1 MATRPSTARSEISSA
16 ISDDGLDSR
25 SQPGENP
32 LSSPTRGGFAPQG
45 YSHVRGAYNSRGARS
60 PPPTVSTASNAP
72 SSRGA
77 TPTNSVGARSS
88 HLSNVSQQAFFR
100 PMSSQRLQ
108 AQRLRNIPVSAP
120 PPIEDEA
127 EEDDD
132 AASSIKETSTQ
143 HVRNDRREAPSVRTD
158 MSEEA
163 RRQMGHEA
171 RLNYN
176 ATPRLPPAFD
186 QSGNSNLGQS
196 GKSLPA
202 PLNLAPQ
209 NGQGKYEA
217 APRSPLSLRSAFS
230 LGSKRYRF
238 QSSHQHLSSTA
249 TSPPYDVGMP
259 PNQPVTASKH
269 RNFQYIESNTVF
281 FLGGRLQQSRDRPI
295 VIGTGIAIV
304 LPAILFFIFS

>member
-16 ISDDGLDSR
+16 ISDDGLDTR
-25 SQPGENP
+25 SQTAENP
-32 LSSPTRGGFAPQG
+32 LSSPTRGGFAQQG

-108 AQRLRNIPVSAP
+108 AQRLRNIPVAAP

-132 AASSIKETSTQ
+132 AASYIKEAIPQ
-143 HVRNDRREAPSVRTD
+143 PVRTDRRAASSVRTD
-158 MSEEA
+158 MSEDD
-163 RRQMGHEA
+163 RRQMGHEE

-176 ATPRLPPAFD
+176 ATPRAPPAFD
-186 QSGNSNLGQS
+186 QSGTSNLEQS

-202 PLNLAPQ
+202 PLNLAPH
-209 NGQGKYEA
+209 NGQGKHET
-217 APRSPLSLRSAFS
+217 APRSPISFRSAFS
-230 LGSKRYRF
+230 LGSKRYGF
-238 QSSHQHLSSTA
+238 QPSHQHLSSTA
-249 TSPPYDVGMP
+249 TSPPYDLDMP
-259 PNQPVTASKH
+259 PNHPVAMSKD
-269 RNFQYIESNTVF
+269 RNYQYTESNTVF
-281 FLGGRLQQSRDRPI
+281 FFGGRLQQSRDRPI
-295 VIGTGIAIV
+295 VIGTGICLV
-304 LPAILFFIFS
+304 LPAILFFVFS